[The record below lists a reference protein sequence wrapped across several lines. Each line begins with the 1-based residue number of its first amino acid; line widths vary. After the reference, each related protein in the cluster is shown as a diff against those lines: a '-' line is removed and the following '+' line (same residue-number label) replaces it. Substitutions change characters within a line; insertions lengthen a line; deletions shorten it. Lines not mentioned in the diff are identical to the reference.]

1 MRGRLGDRDSQG
13 RSLYPLPATVAIH
26 RCPGGRHGGWPVTD
40 RIKRLKTG
48 AGERRWKLATTGFKT
63 GARVAT
69 QLSTDWL
76 LPKAAREARRKQML
90 SREAQALAD
99 ALGEL
104 KGSLVKIG
112 QMMAV
117 YGEHVL
123 PPEVTAAL
131 HTLEHQTRPMAW
143 PVMEAALREALGD
156 ERVDT
161 LVVDPVPVGA
171 ASLAQVHRA
180 TLADGREVALKIQ
193 YPGIADAIDSD
204 LDEMARLIRWSGLVS
219 GRDDFGPWLDSLR
232 DLLHR
237 EVNYTLEAATTER
250 FRERLQDDP
259 RFVVPT
265 VVKEYSTPRVL
276 CASFEKGFGVQD
288 PKVQQLS
295 QPRRNRLGKAFLEL
309 FLREVFEWGE
319 LQTDPNF
326 GNYRIRIGRHAD
338 EDQLVL
344 LDFGAAKPYPE
355 DYLNALQNMMVGA
368 YERDLGRV
376 REGAIALGMIGGD
389 LPESVQSDFTEVCAA
404 VIEPL
409 CPQHFGLP
417 PGVLNKQGEYRW
429 RESRLPRRL
438 SKQAAKAALSVHFHV
453 PPGDF
458 VFLSRKLVGVYTFIA
473 TLGAEFTGGEL
484 LERYA
489 YD

>member
-1 MRGRLGDRDSQG
+1 VS
-13 RSLYPLPATVAIH
+13 
-26 RCPGGRHGGWPVTD
+26 D

-48 AGERRWKLATTGFKT
+48 AAERRWKLATTGFKT
-63 GARVAT
+63 GARVAA

-76 LPKAAREARRKQML
+76 LPKEAREARRKHML
-90 SREAQALAD
+90 SREAQALAE

-104 KGSLVKIG
+104 KGSLAKIG

-123 PPEVTAAL
+123 PPEVTTAL

-156 ERVDT
+156 ARVDSMAI
-161 LVVDPVPVGA
+161 DPVPVGA

-180 TLADGREVALKIQ
+180 TLPDGRDVALKIQ

-204 LDEMARLIRWSGLVS
+204 LNEIARLIRWSGLIS
-219 GRDDFGPWLDSLR
+219 GREDFDTWLESLR
-232 DLLHR
+232 ELLHR
-237 EVNYTLEAATTER
+237 EVDYCLEGETTER
-250 FRERLQDDP
+250 FRQRLIDDP
-259 RFVVPT
+259 RFIVPT
-265 VVKEYSTPRVL
+265 VIPDYSNERVL
-276 CASFEKGFGVQD
+276 CATFEAGFGVQD
-288 PKVQQLS
+288 DKVQQLS

-309 FLREVFEWGE
+309 FLREVFVWGE

-326 GNYRIRIGRHAD
+326 GNYRIRIGKHAD

-344 LDFGAAKPYPE
+344 LDFGAAKPYPKN
-355 DYLNALQNMMVGA
+355 YLNALQNMMVGA
-368 YERDLGRV
+368 YGRDLDRV
-376 REGAIALGMIGGD
+376 REGAIALGMIHGD

-409 CPQHFGLP
+409 CPQHFELP
-417 PGVLNKQGEYRW
+417 AGVLNRKGEYRW

-473 TLGAEFTGGEL
+473 TLGAEFTGGDL
-484 LERYA
+484 LEHYA
-489 YD
+489 YE